1 MQFSSE
7 QIEKIMSWI
16 YKGLSATVIPLLY
29 WLNSISVENAVINTK
44 LYTLQNQIQR
54 IDYQVYEIKKEI
66 NSDAIQDAQSR
77 QSIKD
82 IEKNI
87 DNVQKNLV
95 EIQNILIK
103 GE

>member
-66 NSDAIQDAQSR
+66 NNDSILDAQSR

-95 EIQNILIK
+95 EIQGILIK

>member
-7 QIEKIMSWI
+7 QIEKIMAWI

-66 NSDAIQDAQSR
+66 NNDSILDAQSR

-95 EIQNILIK
+95 EIQGILIK

>member
-95 EIQNILIK
+95 EIQGILIK

>member
-95 EIQNILIK
+95 DIQNILIK